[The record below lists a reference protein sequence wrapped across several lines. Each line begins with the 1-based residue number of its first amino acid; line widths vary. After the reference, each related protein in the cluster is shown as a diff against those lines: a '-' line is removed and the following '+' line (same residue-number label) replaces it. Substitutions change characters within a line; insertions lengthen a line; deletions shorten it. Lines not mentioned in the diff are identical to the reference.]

1 MNCAPPKSFI
11 LLPFTSQVHVHVSEV
26 IFFYDYKLKGGDTQ
40 KEWAVRSE
48 HRGWERAFLDHCN
61 ISGVYIFLALC
72 RWSLLLL
79 RGCPSPKRLPFS
91 GQWEGVSLLVNMAE
105 DEEHKGVQAHLVWY
119 LKESAAHILK
129 AEVAPVGIAAGIH
142 ELPSTPATK
151 IESTNT

>member
-1 MNCAPPKSFI
+1 MPVVFASAA
-11 LLPFTSQVHVHVSEV
+11 
-26 IFFYDYKLKGGDTQ
+26 
-40 KEWAVRSE
+40 W
-48 HRGWERAFLDHCN
+48 
-61 ISGVYIFLALC
+61 
-72 RWSLLLL
+72 
-79 RGCPSPKRLPFS
+79 LPFS
-91 GQWEGVSLLVNMAE
+91 EEAAFLWQWEGVSLLANMAE